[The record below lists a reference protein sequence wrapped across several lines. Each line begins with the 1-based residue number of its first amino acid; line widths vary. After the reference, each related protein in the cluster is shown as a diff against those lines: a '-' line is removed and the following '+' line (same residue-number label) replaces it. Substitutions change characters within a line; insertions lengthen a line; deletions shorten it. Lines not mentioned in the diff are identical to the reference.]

1 MKFEVDEESFLF
13 IFCLMNKQQH
23 ASKNTSEKKKTMS
36 PPMMKYEEK
45 EKKNQ
50 QQLQPSSNPSTSQSL
65 LDIEKKDTTRPNG
78 TATTIG
84 CGAAS
89 SLLNIVQMKENHSNR
104 RRSDIHT
111 NNIALNEEIQKQ
123 TNSKEEKDVLIKPNR
138 MPSIAP
144 AQPSA
149 LLSKLSAFLPQMHEA
164 NLQLEEKIQKNPIL
178 AKREIEIDAVLDEEA
193 DDATD
198 DAEEEEEEEEGGGG
212 GRAGNPQI
220 EMSLGMGVVDLKTA
234 EAVEEVEKL
243 VGGFA
248 NNECNSKSEK
258 TNDDAKGEE
267 DENIEKA
274 HKKKKKKKI
283 EVL

>member
-1 MKFEVDEESFLF
+1 MKFEVEMRSSS
-13 IFCLMNKQQH
+13 FCLMNTK
-23 ASKNTSEKKKTMS
+23 KNTSEKKKTMS
-36 PPMMKYEEK
+36 PPMMTYEEK

-104 RRSDIHT
+104 RRSDIYT

-198 DAEEEEEEEEGGGG
+198 DAEEEEEEEGK
-212 GRAGNPQI
+212 PQI

-234 EAVEEVEKL
+234 EVVEEVEKL

-248 NNECNSKSEK
+248 NNEWNSKSEK
-258 TNDDAKGEE
+258 TNDDAEGEE

>member
-1 MKFEVDEESFLF
+1 MKLEVDEEFFFLF
-13 IFCLMNKQQH
+13 IFCLMNTNNNMHQ
-23 ASKNTSEKKKTMS
+23 KNTSEKKKTMS
-36 PPMMKYEEK
+36 PPMMTYEEK

-104 RRSDIHT
+104 RRSDIYT
-111 NNIALNEEIQKQ
+111 NITLNEEIQKQ

-198 DAEEEEEEEEGGGG
+198 DEEEEEEEEEEGK
-212 GRAGNPQI
+212 PQI

-248 NNECNSKSEK
+248 NNEWNSKSEK

-267 DENIEKA
+267 DEEIEKA

>member
-1 MKFEVDEESFLF
+1 MKFEVEMSSSS
-13 IFCLMNKQQH
+13 FCLMNTKNNMHQ
-23 ASKNTSEKKKTMS
+23 KNTSKKKKTMS
-36 PPMMKYEEK
+36 PPMMTYEEK

-104 RRSDIHT
+104 RRSDIYT

-198 DAEEEEEEEEGGGG
+198 DAEEEEEEEGK
-212 GRAGNPQI
+212 PQI

-234 EAVEEVEKL
+234 EVVEEVEKL

-248 NNECNSKSEK
+248 NNEWNSKSEK
-258 TNDDAKGEE
+258 TNDDAEGEE

>member
-1 MKFEVDEESFLF
+1 MKFEEVEMISSS
-13 IFCLMNKQQH
+13 FCLMHKKNNMHQ
-23 ASKNTSEKKKTMS
+23 KNTSEKKKTMS
-36 PPMMKYEEK
+36 PPMMTYEEK

-89 SLLNIVQMKENHSNR
+89 SLLNIVQRKENHSNR
-104 RRSDIHT
+104 RRSDIYT

-198 DAEEEEEEEEGGGG
+198 DAEEEEEGK
-212 GRAGNPQI
+212 PQI

-234 EAVEEVEKL
+234 EVVEEVEKL

-248 NNECNSKSEK
+248 NNEWNSKSEK
-258 TNDDAKGEE
+258 TNDDAEGEE

>member
-1 MKFEVDEESFLF
+1 MH
-13 IFCLMNKQQH
+13 Q
-23 ASKNTSEKKKTMS
+23 KNTSEKKKTMS
-36 PPMMKYEEK
+36 PPMMTYEEK

-104 RRSDIHT
+104 RRSDIYT
-111 NNIALNEEIQKQ
+111 NITLNEEIQKQ

-198 DAEEEEEEEEGGGG
+198 DAEEEEEEEGK
-212 GRAGNPQI
+212 PQI

-234 EAVEEVEKL
+234 EVVEEVEKL

-248 NNECNSKSEK
+248 NNEWNSKSEK
-258 TNDDAKGEE
+258 TNDDAEGEE

>member
-1 MKFEVDEESFLF
+1 MKFEVEMRSSSFY
-13 IFCLMNKQQH
+13 LMSQKNNMHHQ
-23 ASKNTSEKKKTMS
+23 KNTSEKKKTMS
-36 PPMMKYEEK
+36 PPMMTYEEK

-104 RRSDIHT
+104 RRSDIYT

-198 DAEEEEEEEEGGGG
+198 DAEEEEEGK
-212 GRAGNPQI
+212 PQI

-234 EAVEEVEKL
+234 EVVEEVEKL

-248 NNECNSKSEK
+248 NNEWNSKSEK
-258 TNDDAKGEE
+258 TNDDAEGEE

>member
-1 MKFEVDEESFLF
+1 MKFEVEMSSSS
-13 IFCLMNKQQH
+13 FCLMNTKNNMHQ
-23 ASKNTSEKKKTMS
+23 KNTSKKKKTMS
-36 PPMMKYEEK
+36 PPMMTYEEK

-104 RRSDIHT
+104 RRSDIYT

-198 DAEEEEEEEEGGGG
+198 DAEEEEGEEEGK
-212 GRAGNPQI
+212 PQI

-258 TNDDAKGEE
+258 INDDAEGEE

>member
-36 PPMMKYEEK
+36 PPMMTYEEK

-89 SLLNIVQMKENHSNR
+89 RLLNIVQMKENHSNR
-104 RRSDIHT
+104 RRSDIYT

-138 MPSIAP
+138 LPSIAP

-198 DAEEEEEEEEGGGG
+198 DAEEEEEGK
-212 GRAGNPQI
+212 PQI

-234 EAVEEVEKL
+234 EVVEEVEKL

-248 NNECNSKSEK
+248 NNEWNSKSEK
-258 TNDDAKGEE
+258 TNDDAEGEE

>member
-1 MKFEVDEESFLF
+1 MKFEVEMRSSS
-13 IFCLMNKQQH
+13 FCLMTQKNNMHQ
-23 ASKNTSEKKKTMS
+23 KNTSEKKKTMS
-36 PPMMKYEEK
+36 PPMMTYEEK

-104 RRSDIHT
+104 RRSDIYT

-198 DAEEEEEEEEGGGG
+198 DAEEEEEEGK
-212 GRAGNPQI
+212 PQI

-234 EAVEEVEKL
+234 EVVEEVEKL

-248 NNECNSKSEK
+248 NNEWNSKSEK
-258 TNDDAKGEE
+258 TNDDAEGEG

>member
-1 MKFEVDEESFLF
+1 MKFEEVEMSSSS
-13 IFCLMNKQQH
+13 FCLMHKKNNMHQ
-23 ASKNTSEKKKTMS
+23 KNTSEKKKTMS

-45 EKKNQ
+45 EKEKNQ
-50 QQLQPSSNPSTSQSL
+50 KLQPSSNPSTSQSL

-104 RRSDIHT
+104 RRSDIYT

-198 DAEEEEEEEEGGGG
+198 DAEEEEEGK
-212 GRAGNPQI
+212 PQI

-234 EAVEEVEKL
+234 EVVEEVEKL

-248 NNECNSKSEK
+248 NNEWNSKSEK
-258 TNDDAKGEE
+258 TNDDAEGEE

>member
-1 MKFEVDEESFLF
+1 MKFEVEMRSSS
-13 IFCLMNKQQH
+13 FCLMTQKNNMPQ
-23 ASKNTSEKKKTMS
+23 KNTSEKKKTMS
-36 PPMMKYEEK
+36 PPMMTYEEK

-104 RRSDIHT
+104 RRSDIYT

-123 TNSKEEKDVLIKPNR
+123 TNSKEEKDVLIKPNI

-198 DAEEEEEEEEGGGG
+198 DAEEEEEGK
-212 GRAGNPQI
+212 PQI

-234 EAVEEVEKL
+234 EVVEEVEKL

-248 NNECNSKSEK
+248 NNEWNSKSEK
-258 TNDDAKGEE
+258 TNDDAEGEE

>member
-1 MKFEVDEESFLF
+1 MKFEVEMSSSS
-13 IFCLMNKQQH
+13 FCLMNTKKTTCIK
-23 ASKNTSEKKKTMS
+23 KNTSEKKKTMS
-36 PPMMKYEEK
+36 PPMMTYEEK

-104 RRSDIHT
+104 RRSDIYT

-198 DAEEEEEEEEGGGG
+198 DAEEEEEEEGK
-212 GRAGNPQI
+212 PQI

-234 EAVEEVEKL
+234 EAVEEVEKM

-248 NNECNSKSEK
+248 NNEWNSKSEK
-258 TNDDAKGEE
+258 INDDAEGEE

>member
-1 MKFEVDEESFLF
+1 MKFEVEMSSSS
-13 IFCLMNKQQH
+13 FCLMNTKNNMHQ
-23 ASKNTSEKKKTMS
+23 SKKHFK
-36 PPMMKYEEK
+36 K
-45 EKKNQ
+45 EKDDVA
-50 QQLQPSSNPSTSQSL
+50 SDDDIRGEGEEESTTVTTVVKSF
-65 LDIEKKDTTRPNG
+65 DVAIAARYREKRHDTTKRNG
-78 TATTIG
+78 DDDWLWS
-84 CGAAS
+84 CFEFVEHRS
-89 SLLNIVQMKENHSNR
+89 DERKYSNR
-104 RRSDIHT
+104 RRSDIYT

-123 TNSKEEKDVLIKPNR
+123 TNSKEEKDVLIKPNI

-198 DAEEEEEEEEGGGG
+198 DAEEEEEGK
-212 GRAGNPQI
+212 PQI

-234 EAVEEVEKL
+234 EVVEEVEKL

-248 NNECNSKSEK
+248 NNEWNSKSEK
-258 TNDDAKGEE
+258 TNDDAEGEE

>member
-1 MKFEVDEESFLF
+1 
-13 IFCLMNKQQH
+13 
-23 ASKNTSEKKKTMS
+23 
-36 PPMMKYEEK
+36 MMKYEEEDK
-45 EKKNQ
+45 EKN
-50 QQLQPSSNPSTSQSL
+50 QQLQPSSNTSTSQSL

-104 RRSDIHT
+104 RRSDIYT
-111 NNIALNEEIQKQ
+111 NIALNEEIQKQ
-123 TNSKEEKDVLIKPNR
+123 MNSKEEKDVLIKPNR

-198 DAEEEEEEEEGGGG
+198 DPEEEEEEEEEEGGGG
-212 GRAGNPQI
+212 GKPQI

-243 VGGFA
+243 VGGFD
-248 NNECNSKSEK
+248 NNEWNSKSEK
-258 TNDDAKGEE
+258 ADDDAKGEE
-267 DENIEKA
+267 DEEIEA

>member
-104 RRSDIHT
+104 RRSDIYT

-198 DAEEEEEEEEGGGG
+198 DAEEEEEGK
-212 GRAGNPQI
+212 PQI

>member
-1 MKFEVDEESFLF
+1 
-13 IFCLMNKQQH
+13 
-23 ASKNTSEKKKTMS
+23 MS
-36 PPMMKYEEK
+36 PPMMKYEEEEK
-45 EKKNQ
+45 EKN
-50 QQLQPSSNPSTSQSL
+50 QQLQPSSNTSTSQSL

-78 TATTIG
+78 TATTNG

-104 RRSDIHT
+104 RRSDIYT
-111 NNIALNEEIQKQ
+111 NIALNEEIQKQ
-123 TNSKEEKDVLIKPNR
+123 MNSKEEKDVLIKPNR

-198 DAEEEEEEEEGGGG
+198 DAEEEEEEEEEEEGGGG
-212 GRAGNPQI
+212 KPQI

-248 NNECNSKSEK
+248 NNEWNSKSEK
-258 TNDDAKGEE
+258 TDDDAKGEE
-267 DENIEKA
+267 DEEIEKA

>member
-1 MKFEVDEESFLF
+1 MKFEVEMRSSS
-13 IFCLMNKQQH
+13 FCLMNTKNNMHQ
-23 ASKNTSEKKKTMS
+23 KNTSKKKKTMS
-36 PPMMKYEEK
+36 PPMMTYEEK

-104 RRSDIHT
+104 RRSDIYT

-198 DAEEEEEEEEGGGG
+198 DAEEEEEEEGK
-212 GRAGNPQI
+212 PQI

-234 EAVEEVEKL
+234 EVVEEVEKL

-248 NNECNSKSEK
+248 NNEWNSKSEK
-258 TNDDAKGEE
+258 TNDDAEGEE

>member
-1 MKFEVDEESFLF
+1 MKFEVEMRSSSFY
-13 IFCLMNKQQH
+13 LMSQKNNMHQ
-23 ASKNTSEKKKTMS
+23 KNTSEKKKTMS
-36 PPMMKYEEK
+36 PPMMTYEEK

-104 RRSDIHT
+104 RRSDIYT

-198 DAEEEEEEEEGGGG
+198 DAEEEEEGK
-212 GRAGNPQI
+212 PQI

-234 EAVEEVEKL
+234 EVVEEVEKL

-248 NNECNSKSEK
+248 NNEWNSKSEK
-258 TNDDAKGEE
+258 TNDDAEGEE

>member
-104 RRSDIHT
+104 RRSDIYT

-198 DAEEEEEEEEGGGG
+198 DAEEEEEGK
-212 GRAGNPQI
+212 PQI

-234 EAVEEVEKL
+234 EVVEEVEKL

-248 NNECNSKSEK
+248 NNEWNSKSEK
-258 TNDDAKGEE
+258 TNDDAEGEE

>member
-1 MKFEVDEESFLF
+1 MHQYTT
-13 IFCLMNKQQH
+13 NQ
-23 ASKNTSEKKKTMS
+23 KNTSEKKKTMS
-36 PPMMKYEEK
+36 PPMMTYEEK

-89 SLLNIVQMKENHSNR
+89 RLLNIVQMKENHSNR
-104 RRSDIHT
+104 RRSDIYT

-198 DAEEEEEEEEGGGG
+198 DAEEEEGK
-212 GRAGNPQI
+212 PQI

-234 EAVEEVEKL
+234 EVVEEVEKL

-248 NNECNSKSEK
+248 NNEWNSKSEK
-258 TNDDAKGEE
+258 TNDDAEGEE

>member
-1 MKFEVDEESFLF
+1 
-13 IFCLMNKQQH
+13 
-23 ASKNTSEKKKTMS
+23 MS
-36 PPMMKYEEK
+36 PPMMTYEEK

-65 LDIEKKDTTRPNG
+65 LDIEIKDTTRPNG

-104 RRSDIHT
+104 RRSDIYT

-198 DAEEEEEEEEGGGG
+198 DAEEEEEVEEEGK
-212 GRAGNPQI
+212 PQI

-248 NNECNSKSEK
+248 NNEWNSKSEK

-267 DENIEKA
+267 DGEIEEA

>member
-1 MKFEVDEESFLF
+1 MKFEVEMRSFFELSDEHKKNN
-13 IFCLMNKQQH
+13 MHHQ
-23 ASKNTSEKKKTMS
+23 KNTSEKKKTMS
-36 PPMMKYEEK
+36 PPMMTYEEK

-104 RRSDIHT
+104 RRSDIYT

-198 DAEEEEEEEEGGGG
+198 DAEEEEEGK
-212 GRAGNPQI
+212 PQI

-234 EAVEEVEKL
+234 EVVEEVEKL

-248 NNECNSKSEK
+248 NNEWNSKSEK
-258 TNDDAKGEE
+258 TNDDAEGEE

>member
-1 MKFEVDEESFLF
+1 MP
-13 IFCLMNKQQH
+13 Q
-23 ASKNTSEKKKTMS
+23 KNTSEKKKTMS
-36 PPMMKYEEK
+36 PPMMTYEEK

-104 RRSDIHT
+104 RRSDIYT

-198 DAEEEEEEEEGGGG
+198 DAEEEEEGK
-212 GRAGNPQI
+212 PQI

-248 NNECNSKSEK
+248 NNEWNSKSEK
-258 TNDDAKGEE
+258 INDDAEGEE

>member
-36 PPMMKYEEK
+36 PPMMTYEEK

-50 QQLQPSSNPSTSQSL
+50 QQSQPSSNPSTSQSL

-89 SLLNIVQMKENHSNR
+89 RLLNIVQMKENHSNR

-198 DAEEEEEEEEGGGG
+198 DAEEEEEGK
-212 GRAGNPQI
+212 PQI

>member
-1 MKFEVDEESFLF
+1 MKFEVEMSSSS
-13 IFCLMNKQQH
+13 FCLMHKKNNMHQ
-23 ASKNTSEKKKTMS
+23 KNTSEKKKTMS
-36 PPMMKYEEK
+36 PPMMTYEEK

-104 RRSDIHT
+104 RRSDIYT

-198 DAEEEEEEEEGGGG
+198 DAEEEEEEEGK
-212 GRAGNPQI
+212 PQI

-234 EAVEEVEKL
+234 EVVEEVEKL

-248 NNECNSKSEK
+248 NNEWNSKSEK
-258 TNDDAKGEE
+258 TNDDAEGEE

>member
-1 MKFEVDEESFLF
+1 MKLEVDEEFFFLF
-13 IFCLMNKQQH
+13 IFCLMNTNNNMHQ
-23 ASKNTSEKKKTMS
+23 KNTSEKKKTMS
-36 PPMMKYEEK
+36 PPMMTYEEK

-104 RRSDIHT
+104 RRSDIYT
-111 NNIALNEEIQKQ
+111 NITLNEEIQKQ

-198 DAEEEEEEEEGGGG
+198 DEEEEEEEGK
-212 GRAGNPQI
+212 PQI

-248 NNECNSKSEK
+248 NNEWNSKSEK

-267 DENIEKA
+267 DEEIEKA

>member
-1 MKFEVDEESFLF
+1 MH
-13 IFCLMNKQQH
+13 Q
-23 ASKNTSEKKKTMS
+23 KNTSEKKKTMS
-36 PPMMKYEEK
+36 PPMMTYEEK

-198 DAEEEEEEEEGGGG
+198 DAEEEEEGK
-212 GRAGNPQI
+212 PQI

-258 TNDDAKGEE
+258 TNDDAEGEE

>member
-1 MKFEVDEESFLF
+1 MKFEVEMSSSS
-13 IFCLMNKQQH
+13 FCLMHKKNNMPQ
-23 ASKNTSEKKKTMS
+23 KNTSEKKKTMS
-36 PPMMKYEEK
+36 PPMMTYEEK

-104 RRSDIHT
+104 RRSDIYT

-198 DAEEEEEEEEGGGG
+198 DAEEEEEEEGK
-212 GRAGNPQI
+212 PQI

-234 EAVEEVEKL
+234 EVVEEVEKL

-248 NNECNSKSEK
+248 NNEWNSKSEK
-258 TNDDAKGEE
+258 TNDDAEGEE

>member
-1 MKFEVDEESFLF
+1 MKFEVEMSSSS
-13 IFCLMNKQQH
+13 FCLMTQKNNMHQ
-23 ASKNTSEKKKTMS
+23 KNTSEKKKTMS
-36 PPMMKYEEK
+36 PPMMTYEEK

-104 RRSDIHT
+104 RRSDIYT

-198 DAEEEEEEEEGGGG
+198 DAEEEEEEGK
-212 GRAGNPQI
+212 PQI

-234 EAVEEVEKL
+234 EVVEEVEKL

-248 NNECNSKSEK
+248 NNEWNSKSEK
-258 TNDDAKGEE
+258 TNDDAEGEE

>member
-1 MKFEVDEESFLF
+1 MKLEVDEEFFFLF
-13 IFCLMNKQQH
+13 IFCLMNTNNNMHQ
-23 ASKNTSEKKKTMS
+23 KNTSEKKKTMS
-36 PPMMKYEEK
+36 PPMMTYEEK

-104 RRSDIHT
+104 RRSDIYT

-164 NLQLEEKIQKNPIL
+164 NLQLEEK
-178 AKREIEIDAVLDEEA
+178 A

-198 DAEEEEEEEEGGGG
+198 DEEEEVEEEEEGK
-212 GRAGNPQI
+212 PQI

-234 EAVEEVEKL
+234 EVVEEVEKL

-248 NNECNSKSEK
+248 NNEWNSKSEK
-258 TNDDAKGEE
+258 TNDDAEGEE

>member
-1 MKFEVDEESFLF
+1 MKSSFFLF
-13 IFCLMNKQQH
+13 LSDEHKQQH
-23 ASKNTSEKKKTMS
+23 ASKNTSKKKKTMS
-36 PPMMKYEEK
+36 PPMMTYEEK

-89 SLLNIVQMKENHSNR
+89 SLLNIVQVKGKYSKR

-111 NNIALNEEIQKQ
+111 NNIALNQEIQKQ

-164 NLQLEEKIQKNPIL
+164 NLQLEDKIQKNPIL

-198 DAEEEEEEEEGGGG
+198 DAEEEEEEEEGK
-212 GRAGNPQI
+212 PQI

-248 NNECNSKSEK
+248 NNEWNSKSEK

-267 DENIEKA
+267 DEEIEKA

>member
-1 MKFEVDEESFLF
+1 
-13 IFCLMNKQQH
+13 
-23 ASKNTSEKKKTMS
+23 
-36 PPMMKYEEK
+36 
-45 EKKNQ
+45 
-50 QQLQPSSNPSTSQSL
+50 
-65 LDIEKKDTTRPNG
+65 
-78 TATTIG
+78 
-84 CGAAS
+84 
-89 SLLNIVQMKENHSNR
+89 
-104 RRSDIHT
+104 
-111 NNIALNEEIQKQ
+111 
-123 TNSKEEKDVLIKPNR
+123 

-198 DAEEEEEEEEGGGG
+198 DAEEEEEGK
-212 GRAGNPQI
+212 PQI

-234 EAVEEVEKL
+234 EVVEEGEKL

-248 NNECNSKSEK
+248 NNEWNSKSEK
-258 TNDDAKGEE
+258 TNDDAEGEE

-274 HKKKKKKKI
+274 HKKKKKKKT

>member
-1 MKFEVDEESFLF
+1 MKNSFFLF
-13 IFCLMNKQQH
+13 LSDEHKQQH
-23 ASKNTSEKKKTMS
+23 ASKNTSKKKKTMS
-36 PPMMKYEEK
+36 PPMMTYEEK

-104 RRSDIHT
+104 RRSDIYT

-164 NLQLEEKIQKNPIL
+164 NLQLEDKIQKNPIL

-198 DAEEEEEEEEGGGG
+198 DAEEEEEEEEEEGK
-212 GRAGNPQI
+212 PQI

-248 NNECNSKSEK
+248 NNEWNSKSEK

-267 DENIEKA
+267 DEEIEKA

>member
-1 MKFEVDEESFLF
+1 MKFEVDEEFF
-13 IFCLMNKQQH
+13 LMNTNNNMHQ
-23 ASKNTSEKKKTMS
+23 KNTSEKKKTMS

-45 EKKNQ
+45 EKEKNQ
-50 QQLQPSSNPSTSQSL
+50 KLQPSSNPSTSQSL

-104 RRSDIHT
+104 RRSDIYT

-198 DAEEEEEEEEGGGG
+198 DAEEEEEEEEEGK
-212 GRAGNPQI
+212 PQI

-248 NNECNSKSEK
+248 NNEWNSKSEK
-258 TNDDAKGEE
+258 INDDAEGEE

>member
-1 MKFEVDEESFLF
+1 MKFEEVEMSSSS
-13 IFCLMNKQQH
+13 FCLMHKKNNMHQ
-23 ASKNTSEKKKTMS
+23 KNTSEKKKTMS
-36 PPMMKYEEK
+36 PPMMTYEEK

-104 RRSDIHT
+104 RRSDIYT

-123 TNSKEEKDVLIKPNR
+123 TNSKEEKGVLIKPNR

-198 DAEEEEEEEEGGGG
+198 DAEEEEEGKQ
-212 GRAGNPQI
+212 QI

-234 EAVEEVEKL
+234 EVVEEVEKL

-248 NNECNSKSEK
+248 NNEWNSKSEK
-258 TNDDAKGEE
+258 INDDAEGEE